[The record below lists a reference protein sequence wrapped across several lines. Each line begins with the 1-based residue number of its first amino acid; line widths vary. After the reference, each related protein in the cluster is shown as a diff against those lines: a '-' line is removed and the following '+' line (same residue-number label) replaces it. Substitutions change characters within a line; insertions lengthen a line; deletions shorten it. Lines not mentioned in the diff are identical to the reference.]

1 MKGKKNRWVSSWQ
14 EALFK
19 LSEGNF
25 QQITRVNDVKEAIY
39 VSHPLWCNDFD
50 WRENI
55 YFLQQQ
61 LVNIVYI
68 RVYIWTIIE
77 ILFERFTAEYEN
89 SVSI

>member
-55 YFLQQQ
+55 YFL
-61 LVNIVYI
+61 
-68 RVYIWTIIE
+68 
-77 ILFERFTAEYEN
+77 
-89 SVSI
+89 